1 MKKKLL
7 ALGLCLLIL
16 LPALSGCGQ
25 KDNAA
30 EIVMYDGINTEMQ
43 LVHRMIK
50 LLVEDRTDA
59 AVTIKDQMS
68 GVNMFKEM
76 TGNKSCDLFNS
87 YDGTLL
93 TTFLK
98 LDPADVPEGVSLYDF
113 ANEQAMERYGVR
125 LLDQLGIR
133 DYFDVFIG
141 REAAGRSKPFPDL
154 YEEAMRRLGV
164 KPEEAVV
171 LEDSSNGIRAG
182 LDAGCYVLAY
192 KGAKVK
198 QDTAGAHRTVYGY
211 GEIDLEELERE
222 VSERKGL

>member
-16 LPALSGCGQ
+16 LPARSGCGQ

-76 TGNKSCDLFNS
+76 TGI
-87 YDGTLL
+87 YPY
-93 TTFLK
+93 
-98 LDPADVPEGVSLYDF
+98 PAF
-113 ANEQAMERYGVR
+113 
-125 LLDQLGIR
+125 
-133 DYFDVFIG
+133 
-141 REAAGRSKPFPDL
+141 
-154 YEEAMRRLGV
+154 
-164 KPEEAVV
+164 
-171 LEDSSNGIRAG
+171 SSALRNRA
-182 LDAGCYVLAY
+182 
-192 KGAKVK
+192 
-198 QDTAGAHRTVYGY
+198 
-211 GEIDLEELERE
+211 I
-222 VSERKGL
+222 

>member
-113 ANEQAMERYGVR
+113 ANEQAMEQYGVR
-125 LLDQLGIR
+125 LLDQLGIAVR
-133 DYFDVFIG
+133 SGHHCAQLLLSSLGLDYALRVSP
-141 REAAGRSKPFPDL
+141 A
-154 YEEAMRRLGV
+154 YYNT
-164 KPEEAVV
+164 PEEIEA
-171 LEDSSNGIRAG
+171 
-182 LDAGCYVLAY
+182 LAH
-192 KGAKVK
+192 G
-198 QDTAGAHRTVYGY
+198 
-211 GEIDLEELERE
+211 LERIIPML
-222 VSERKGL
+222 RRG